1 MRDTWKMNWLSRG
14 LKKCDE
20 LIIELMLRAFK
31 LAERAPSSIYGLLG
45 ILFLLAMV
53 AYDVWMV
60 RIGTGQ

>member
-53 AYDVWMV
+53 AFDIWM
-60 RIGTGQ
+60 GGKGMGK